1 LLSAAVKE
9 YDSDYGADKFHK
21 YSGKTRRYMELAKHM
36 AIQSTYPDY
45 RHGAVLVKGSIR
57 NVSFNKNN
65 YCAFGS
71 RFQREHGGRT
81 TMHAELGAILGMA
94 RSITDGATVYVA
106 RVGREGDY
114 KLSKP
119 CTMCHE
125 ALKYVGI
132 KRVVY
137 TINNKKAG
145 SYKL

>member
-1 LLSAAVKE
+1 MSTIARE
-9 YDSDYGADKFHK
+9 YQSDYSASKFHR
-21 YSGKTRRYMELAKHM
+21 YSGKVRRYMNLAKQV
-36 AIQSTYPDY
+36 AYQSTFPDY
-45 RHGAVLVKGSIR
+45 RHGAVLVKGSVR
-57 NVSFNKNN
+57 NVSFNKDN

-81 TMHAELGAILGMA
+81 TLHAELGAILGMD
-94 RSITDGATVYVA
+94 RSITEGATVYVA
-106 RVGREGDY
+106 RVGREGDF

-119 CTMCHE
+119 CQMCHE
-125 ALKYVGI
+125 ALKHVGI

>member
-1 LLSAAVKE
+1 MSTMVRE
-9 YDSDYGADKFHK
+9 YASDYSADKFHR
-21 YSGKTRRYMELAKHM
+21 YSGKIRRYMELARRM
-36 AIQSTYPDY
+36 AHQSTYPDY

-65 YCAFGS
+65 YCAFAS
-71 RFQREHGGRT
+71 RFQRGHSGRT
-81 TMHAELGAILGMA
+81 TLHAELGAILGMD
-94 RSITDGATVYVA
+94 RSITEGATVYVA
-106 RVGREGDY
+106 RVDRSGGY

-119 CTMCHE
+119 CQMCHE
-125 ALKYVGI
+125 VLKHVGI